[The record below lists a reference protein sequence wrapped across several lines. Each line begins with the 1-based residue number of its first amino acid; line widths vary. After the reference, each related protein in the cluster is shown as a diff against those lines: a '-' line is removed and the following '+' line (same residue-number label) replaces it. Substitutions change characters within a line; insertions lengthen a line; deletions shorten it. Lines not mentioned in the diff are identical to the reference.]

1 MIRVDWYFEN
11 MRFGVGE
18 VSCSVAVTVS
28 LNTGVHFVLT
38 GSLMPSVICQDFQS
52 HLRNTR
58 LTSTLLIASMF
69 RRPALIPTYQGNTSA
84 QNEKEKKKSKEK
96 KEGNEKK
103 RMLNVSI

>member
-69 RRPALIPTYQGNTSA
+69 PRPALIPTYQGNASA
-84 QNEKEKKKSKEK
+84 QNEKEKKKKA
-96 KEGNEKK
+96 KK
-103 RMLNVSI
+103 RKKGMKRKEC